1 MYIIYQWEIKERMYS
16 EFNVEVKNLSK
27 LIVVV
32 ELLFHLTGFQ
42 TCQLLVY
49 FRLALCFT
57 VIALSKFNQVVVCTA
72 FVRYCFDY

>member
-1 MYIIYQWEIKERMYS
+1 MYITYQWEIKERMYS

-49 FRLALCFT
+49 FRLGLCFT
-57 VIALSKFNQVVVCTA
+57 VITLSKFNQVVVCTA